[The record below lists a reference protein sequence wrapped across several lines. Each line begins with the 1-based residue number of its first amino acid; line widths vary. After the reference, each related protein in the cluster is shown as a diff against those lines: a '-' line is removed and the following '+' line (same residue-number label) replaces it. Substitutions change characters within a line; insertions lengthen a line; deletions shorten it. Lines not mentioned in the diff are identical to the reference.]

1 MSNVE
6 KKQQEAITLSKQL
19 RYCAADLDC
28 GGCKRWGVSCNK
40 PNCLD
45 ELMRSAADLLEVL
58 AGTDIAVPI
67 KKGRYVADLT
77 GKCGSCA
84 HGEVATGVYGG
95 SKCFVRCK
103 HPELVALRKKT
114 GASNYRRR
122 TKTCS
127 KYQKKE

>member
-1 MSNVE
+1 
-6 KKQQEAITLSKQL
+6 
-19 RYCAADLDC
+19 
-28 GGCKRWGVSCNK
+28 
-40 PNCLD
+40 
-45 ELMRSAADLLEVL
+45 MRSSGGKP
-58 AGTDIAVPI
+58 GT
-67 KKGRYVADLT
+67 DLT

-103 HPELVALRKKT
+103 HPERLAQIKRC
-114 GASNYRRR
+114 GWPQCRHR